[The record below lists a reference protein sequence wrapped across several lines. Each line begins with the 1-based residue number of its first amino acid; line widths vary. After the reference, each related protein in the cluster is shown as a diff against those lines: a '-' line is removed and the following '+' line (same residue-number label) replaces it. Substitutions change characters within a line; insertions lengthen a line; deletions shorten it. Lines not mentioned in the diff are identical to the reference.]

1 MMNVETTGMKQRG
14 CSPLTNLRKVGFLV
28 PEEDLVKCAELETLS
43 GLVLKEDFE
52 CFVAL
57 TLGFPQ
63 VDVPRWEKLKVLLDP
78 EVFPRMIL

>member
-1 MMNVETTGMKQRG
+1 M
-14 CSPLTNLRKVGFLV
+14 TNLRKVGFLV
-28 PEEDLVKCAELETLS
+28 PEEDLVKYAELETLS

-63 VDVPRWEKLKVLLDP
+63 VNVPKFLLDP
-78 EVFPRMIL
+78 EVFPRMFLDSDESRVLVGPKIFFKLTQ